1 MINRNTQLMGAI
13 AEDRA
18 ATAEALQVG
27 LYATRPHSAA
37 RLSQLCELGERMMET
52 SLRVV
57 DARRDVGEAT
67 IGGRPAI
74 DYVIPV

>member
-13 AEDRA
+13 ADERA
-18 ATAEALQVG
+18 AIAEALQVG
-27 LYATRPHSAA
+27 LLATRPHSAA
-37 RLSQLCELGERMMET
+37 RLSQLCQLGERMMQT
-52 SLRVV
+52 SLRKV
-57 DARRDVGEAT
+57 DAERDMGDTT